1 MTSQDHF
8 IAQPA
13 PAGCGIRLRQ
23 AREAAGLRIEDVA
36 TRLKMPIRVVQAL
49 ENDDW
54 DRAGAA
60 VFVRGQLRSYAKLLG
75 IRIDDAI
82 EMAGVRQIEPSEI
95 VSHVHTPPLQ
105 RLFEQTARRLVYV
118 VMTAVIVVP
127 VWMMAT
133 RGPVGLPSQDDSA
146 GLDAPPRQPPAQT
159 ASKAPAPARDRAP
172 MVASLAPPLASQPA
186 PAPTLKLRMNGD
198 SWMEVIAPDGRRL
211 EQGLLPA
218 GTELSY
224 AEGEVARMVIGNASA
239 VEVLKSGQ
247 LVDTEP
253 FRRANVARFTVSS
266 DGSLAPE

>member
-1 MTSQDHF
+1 MTTQDHPSP
-8 IAQPA
+8 Q
-13 PAGCGIRLRQ
+13 PAGCGIRLRH
-23 AREAAGLRIEDVA
+23 AREAQGLSLEDVA
-36 TRLKMPIRVVQAL
+36 SRLKMPLRVVQAL

-82 EMAGVRQIEPSEI
+82 EMAGVQRVEPSAI

-105 RLFEQTARRLVYV
+105 RLFEQVARKAVYV

-133 RGPVGLPSQDDSA
+133 RGPLSVPQDNA
-146 GLDAPPRQPPAQT
+146 ARLDAPAGQRT
-159 ASKAPAPARDRAP
+159 TKAPPRAESPAARERATL
-172 MVASLAPPLASQPA
+172 VASLAPLPAQNASA
-186 PAPTLKLRMNGD
+186 ISLRMNGD
-198 SWMEVIAPDGRRL
+198 SWVEIVAPDGRTI
-211 EQGLLPA
+211 EQGLVSS
-218 GTELSY
+218 GSQRHY
-224 AEGEVARMVIGNASA
+224 GNGEVGRVVIGNASA
-239 VEVLKSGQ
+239 VDVLQAGQ
-247 LVDTEP
+247 PVDLQP

>member
-1 MTSQDHF
+1 MTSQEHF
-8 IAQPA
+8 IAQ
-13 PAGCGIRLRQ
+13 PAGCGIRLRN
-23 AREAAGLRIEDVA
+23 AREAAGLQLEDVA
-36 TRLKMPIRVVQAL
+36 TRLKMPVRVVQAL

-54 DRAGAA
+54 ERAGAA

-75 IRIDDAI
+75 IRIDDVI
-82 EMAGVRQIEPSEI
+82 EMAGVRQIEPSDI

-133 RGPVGLPSQDDSA
+133 RGPLGLPTQDNST
-146 GLDAPPRQPPAQT
+146 GLDAPARPQPAQT
-159 ASKAPAPARDRAP
+159 AAQAPAQKHERAP
-172 MVASLAPPLASQPA
+172 MVASLTPPLASQHA
-186 PAPTLKLRMNGD
+186 PAAAALTLRMNGD

-218 GTELSY
+218 GTERSY
-224 AEGEVARMVIGNASA
+224 AQGEVARMVIGNASA

-247 LVDTEP
+247 PVDTEP